1 MRIREDVH
9 RASTSSSSSHG
20 GSCDIE
26 HSTRVWMCGHSVRE
40 HELARLVV
48 VGGRDLQLG
57 GHESGADLLLAQ
69 VRRVR
74 ERSHLVDRWGTNA
87 I

>member
-1 MRIREDVH
+1 
-9 RASTSSSSSHG
+9 
-20 GSCDIE
+20 
-26 HSTRVWMCGHSVRE
+26 MCGHSVRE

>member
-1 MRIREDVH
+1 
-9 RASTSSSSSHG
+9 
-20 GSCDIE
+20 
-26 HSTRVWMCGHSVRE
+26 MCGHSVRE

-74 ERSHLVDRWGTNA
+74 SSERA
-87 I
+87 ILSRGSMGH

>member
-1 MRIREDVH
+1 MFIEQVRRRR
-9 RASTSSSSSHG
+9 RAWWQR
-20 GSCDIE
+20 CDIE
-26 HSTRVWMCGHSVRE
+26 HSTCVWMCGHSVRE

-74 ERSHLVDRWGTNA
+74 SSERA
-87 I
+87 ILSRGSMGH